1 MISETKKPHLNSP
14 TNGQGSTMDTL
25 RDHKMIRDQLYV
37 KYSKSEQPIP
47 VINGV
52 HLHSIYNPER
62 EATGFVSS
70 QLENLKTAK
79 NILIFGLGFGYH
91 ISHIEEKMKSF
102 HPAGYNIFVIEPNT
116 EIVQK
121 WRELAPTQ
129 FSEHVKVVSYNSIK
143 EFYQD
148 RELVEFMSTRPAVVP
163 HPASFQL
170 SMTFFKDFMS
180 YCYPKKIDDSAFF
193 VESETFRNYL
203 TSENK
208 NETTDEFFERVRGK
222 SFLQSYDFLSLALA
236 ELVQE
241 R

>member
-1 MISETKKPHLNSP
+1 
-14 TNGQGSTMDTL
+14 MDTL

-62 EATGFVSS
+62 EATGFVTS
-70 QLENLKTAK
+70 QLENLKAAK

-91 ISHIEEKMKSF
+91 ISHIEEKMKNF

-116 EIVQK
+116 EILQK
-121 WRELAPTQ
+121 WKELAPTQ
-129 FSEHVKVVSYNSIK
+129 FSENVKVVSYNSIK

-148 RELVEFMSTRPAVVP
+148 RELVEFMSARPAVVP

-180 YCYPKKIDDSAFF
+180 YCYPKKIDDSAYF
-193 VESETFRNYL
+193 VESDSFRNYL